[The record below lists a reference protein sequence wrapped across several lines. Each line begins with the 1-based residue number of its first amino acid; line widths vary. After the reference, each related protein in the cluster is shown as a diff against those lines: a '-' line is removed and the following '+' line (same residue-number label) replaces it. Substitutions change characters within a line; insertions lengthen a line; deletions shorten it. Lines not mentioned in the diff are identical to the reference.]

1 MPFRPD
7 RVAGGLRL
15 WLATFFTD
23 WLSEASGLG
32 TEGFLVARGRRPAQ
46 ALTASVMDSA
56 PWSTL
61 LAPLFVVARP
71 ERFVE
76 CGDFFCRRAILLDL
90 RNTATSLQTVTKRQQ
105 LAQSL
110 GHDLQFETAR
120 SAQAFLDR
128 SFPVLSRRHGVQ
140 DDGSPTANLG
150 EIDEVRGVL
159 ERLQIEHAALQRY
172 QHHGGGFERWDDC
185 LIELRGRVD

>member
-23 WLSEASGLG
+23 WLREASGRG
-32 TEGFLVARGRRPAQ
+32 PEGFLAAGGRRPAQ

-56 PWSTL
+56 TWSTL
-61 LAPLFVVARP
+61 LASLFVIVARP

-76 CGDFFCRRAILLDL
+76 RGDFFCRRAILLDL
-90 RNTATSLQTVTKRQQ
+90 RNTATSLQTVTERQQ

-128 SFPVLSRRHGVQ
+128 SFPVLGSRHGVQ
-140 DDGSPTANLG
+140 DDGRPTANLR

-159 ERLQIEHAALQRY
+159 QRLQIEHAALQRH
-172 QHHGGGFERWDDC
+172 QHHRGGFE
-185 LIELRGRVD
+185 